1 MGKTMRPLVLGSAQF
16 GNGYGY
22 YVKTPQIS
30 TEKIDEIL
38 RFALDCGVTELD
50 LAQNYVG
57 AKSNLSE
64 QETLRDF
71 RLGTKVEYLPDTESE
86 ISKKLDSDITEL
98 GVDMFESI
106 LVHNWAQL
114 KNNERKQSLLYLTDL
129 RRWGITKQIGISVY
143 ETDELQNI
151 DTELDIV
158 QAPLSFFNTDF
169 LQNQETIALKHLGVI
184 FVARSVFHQGT
195 LLNPSVLPEIFRA
208 EKDAYES
215 FCIKNDY
222 SYLQAALS
230 IFDAQDVFTK
240 LVIGV
245 ADSKQLAEI
254 VDCEV
259 KSNSSVRGEIPSHF
273 PRQLADPRKWA
284 IN

>member
-1 MGKTMRPLVLGSAQF
+1 MRPLVLGCAQF
-16 GNGYGY
+16 GNGYGF

-38 RFALDCGVTELD
+38 RFALENGVTELD
-50 LAQNYVG
+50 LAQNYGG
-57 AKSNLSE
+57 ATSNLSK
-64 QETLRDF
+64 QESLREF
-71 RLGTKVEYLPDTESE
+71 RLGTKVEYWPNTESE
-86 ISKKLDSDITEL
+86 ITKRLDSDITEL
-98 GVDMFESI
+98 GVDVFESI

-129 RRWGITKQIGISVY
+129 RRRGITKQIGISVY
-143 ETDELQNI
+143 ETCELQNI
-151 DTELDIV
+151 DAELDIV

-169 LQNQETIALKHLGVI
+169 LQNQETIALKRLGVT

-195 LLNPSVLPEIFRA
+195 LLNPSVLPEIFEA
-208 EKDAYES
+208 EKDIFES

-254 VDCEV
+254 VNCEV
-259 KSNSSVRGEIPSHF
+259 KSNGSVRSEIPSHF
-273 PRQLADPRKWA
+273 ARQLADPRKWA
-284 IN
+284 TN